1 MRKSDYKKGGL
12 HLLFQPNCPAVARR
26 ELIGSNVQQKYL
38 QNKNIF
44 STC

>member
-1 MRKSDYKKGGL
+1 MNLLDNKKGGL
-12 HLLFQPNCPAVARR
+12 HLPFQSNDPAVARP
-26 ELIGSNVQQKYL
+26 ELIVTNVQHKYL